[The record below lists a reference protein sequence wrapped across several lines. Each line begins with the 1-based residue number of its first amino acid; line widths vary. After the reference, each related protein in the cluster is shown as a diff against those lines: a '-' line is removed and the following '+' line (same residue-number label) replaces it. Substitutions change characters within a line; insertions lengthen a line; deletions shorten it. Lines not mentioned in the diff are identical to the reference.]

1 MSRILKQHDEE
12 TLFLSYHGENGFHYP
27 YIDDRIENMS
37 RNGPFDKWLLE
48 KYSGGDL
55 QILPTDT
62 VIDCG
67 AFIGAFSIAAYK
79 KNVQRIFS
87 IEPSSRNFKC
97 LNLNI
102 RHYKAEDKITSV
114 NIGLGNKCAKLKLN
128 LSELSCEN
136 SFLKCDQGATGK
148 TEMVDV
154 KTLDV
159 FIKENDIDVDNL
171 YLKVEAEG
179 FEPEIIQGLGDN
191 RPRVIAVDVTAER
204 NMESPRVEIENQL
217 KQWGYETYNTQRCLF
232 GLKDE

>member
-1 MSRILKQHDEE
+1 MSRILKQHDDE
-12 TLFLSYHGENGFHYP
+12 TLFLSYHEKNGFYYP
-27 YIDDRIENMS
+27 YIDNRIENMS

-67 AFIGAFSIAAYK
+67 AFVGAFSIAAYK
-79 KNVQRIFS
+79 KNAQRIFS
-87 IEPSSRNFKC
+87 VEPSTRNFKC

-102 RHYKAEDKITSV
+102 QHYNAENKITPV
-114 NIGLGNKCAKLKLN
+114 NIGLGNKCTKLKLN

-159 FIKENDIDVDNL
+159 FIEENKIDVNNL

-179 FEPEIIQGLGDN
+179 FEPEIVQGLGDN
-191 RPRVIAVDVTAER
+191 RPRVIVVDVTPER
-204 NMESPRVEIENQL
+204 NMESPRVEIENKL
-217 KQWGYETYNTQRCLF
+217 KQMGYGIYNTHRCLF
-232 GLKDE
+232 GLKNE